1 VKAGTLVTL
10 SRYGKD
16 RDQNRNVW
24 GYTDNPIGMVTKVK
38 ERMSYPFVVRW
49 INIQGLHNGHPD
61 CLDCYSRR
69 ELKYASR

>member
-1 VKAGTLVTL
+1 MKAGTLVTL

-38 ERMSYPFVVRW
+38 KTMSYPFVVRW
-49 INIQGLHNGHPD
+49 INIEG
-61 CLDCYSRR
+61 
-69 ELKYASR
+69 

>member
-1 VKAGTLVTL
+1 MKAGTLVTL

-38 ERMSYPFVVRW
+38 KRMSYPFVVRW
-49 INIQGLHNGHPD
+49 IIIEGLHNGSTD
-61 CLDCYSRR
+61 CCVYSRR
-69 ELKYASR
+69 EIKYAGR